1 MQSKDLQTEIATL
14 KLQML
19 DLERNLD
26 QAFSRNLELKET
38 KKIYHEL
45 KLAKEKLT
53 RLTELYDQIIL
64 LPEQKFHK
72 P

>member
-1 MQSKDLQTEIATL
+1 MQSKDLQTEIAAL
-14 KLQML
+14 KLQIL
-19 DLERNLD
+19 DQERSLD

-53 RLTELYDQIIL
+53 RLSDLFQSNSSSD
-64 LPEQKFHK
+64 
-72 P
+72 

>member
-1 MQSKDLQTEIATL
+1 MQSKDLQTEIAAL
-14 KLQML
+14 KLQIL
-19 DLERNLD
+19 DQERSLD

-53 RLTELYDQIIL
+53 RLSDLFESNSSFD
-64 LPEQKFHK
+64 
-72 P
+72 